1 MSFAP
6 TDMRFN
12 AFQWGVIHALS
23 WVVCLADGWV
33 IHNHV
38 LFGVGLFFMVYSMW
52 RMIVT
57 ATPEDE
63 EFERIA
69 REQEQRGVGGWR
81 KRQIVSL
88 QTNVESFDD
97 WEHSHRPAEYFL
109 ERKAYLAGF
118 EAGSRNERLKKE
130 LND

>member
-1 MSFAP
+1 
-6 TDMRFN
+6 MRFN
-12 AFQWGVIHALS
+12 SFQWGVIHGLA

-33 IHNHV
+33 LHNHV
-38 LFGVGLFFMVYSMW
+38 LFGVGLFFLFYSMW

-57 ATPEDE
+57 KTPEDE
-63 EFERIA
+63 EFERIE
-69 REQEQRGVGGWR
+69 REQAMGWR

-88 QTNVESFDD
+88 QTSVESFDE
-97 WEHSHRPAEYFL
+97 WEHSHRPEQYDV
-109 ERKAYLAGF
+109 ERRAYVAGF